1 VCVCAFPSLLH
12 FYITPLLQRNA
23 FSHPGRALVKVM
35 AITIGELDYDSVF
48 HQMEG
53 EMEIALPVVSFL
65 LWIIFLVSMPLLLV
79 NYLVK

>member
-1 VCVCAFPSLLH
+1 
-12 FYITPLLQRNA
+12 
-23 FSHPGRALVKVM
+23 M